1 VSSGG
6 EDLDQR
12 RGKRGREQV
21 LQVLSHVGIRDA
33 RAEELLSGRVSG
45 HFVRGLRAIR
55 QGRDRP
61 GLLHRSDGWK
71 PVATPMSHRCGI
83 DSVSARLAPRRG
95 RVAVNTVR
103 GSTAP
108 RGNHARST

>member
-33 RAEELLSGRVSG
+33 RAEELLSGIEFPATLSEVYAQFG
-45 HFVRGLRAIR
+45 K
-55 QGRDRP
+55 
-61 GLLHRSDGWK
+61 DGI
-71 PVATPMSHRCGI
+71 AQDSFI
-83 DSVSARLAPRRG
+83 DQMG
-95 RVAVNTVR
+95 
-103 GSTAP
+103 GSP
-108 RGNHARST
+108 